1 MRYLS
6 LSLVV
11 VVLVATIGLGWVF
24 DFVYQQ
30 YSDPKQTASED
41 KIEYAEILTGKIA
54 LALSSSKNATA
65 FVAAW
70 QEEDGYSLQIVA
82 IESLAL
88 PAPLLADLRL
98 GKSLSLESDSDLNI
112 HHPIPNTNDVLIL
125 QIPYVVEEN
134 KQFLNRYWVT
144 SLFYLLLIVLFLL
157 WAKPLISRLI
167 SLRDTAKAFGKGELS
182 QRIEVGKVS
191 YISDLESEFNHM
203 AQRIEDL
210 VSDVKLL
217 STAVSHDL
225 RTPLARIRMGL
236 DTLSEEDDPTQRAIY
251 EKRINHHID
260 DMVELVE
267 TLLSYAR
274 LDQSMLTIDKIPI
287 DLLALTE
294 IIIKNKQ
301 KDSVLE
307 YGKSILL
314 EADTSLALCLIVG
327 DKTYLKMLINN
338 LLLNAIQHCKRTVLI
353 KISCSAESILLSIE
367 DDGSGI
373 PLDIEA
379 DLFKPFVRSKTNK
392 NKGHGVGLAIC
403 KRIVQ
408 WHQGSIKLAKSEQ
421 LKGAKFIVNLPSLE
435 N

>member
-30 YSDPKQTASED
+30 YSDPKQSPSED
-41 KIEYAEILTGKIA
+41 KIEYAEILTKKMA
-54 LALSSSKNATA
+54 VALSSSNNANA
-65 FVAAW
+65 FITAW
-70 QEEDGYSLQIVA
+70 QANDGYSLQIDS
-82 IESLAL
+82 INSLAL
-88 PAPLLADLRL
+88 PAPLLSDLRL
-98 GKSLSLESDSDLNI
+98 GKSLNIESDSDLNI
-112 HHPIPNTNDVLIL
+112 HYAIPNSSDVLIL
-125 QIPYVVEEN
+125 QIPYTIEDN
-134 KQFLNRYWVT
+134 KKFINRYWVT

-167 SLRDTAKAFGKGELS
+167 NLRETAKAFGKGELS
-182 QRIEVGKVS
+182 QRITVGKVS

-236 DTLSEEDDPTQRAIY
+236 DTLSEEEEPAQRRVY
-251 EKRINHHID
+251 EKRINAHID

-267 TLLSYAR
+267 TLLAYAR
-274 LDQSMLTIDKIPI
+274 LDQSMLAIEKTSI
-287 DLLALTE
+287 DLFALTE
-294 IIIKNKQ
+294 KIIKNKQ
-301 KDSVLE
+301 KERPAEHD
-307 YGKSILL
+307 KSILL
-314 EADTSLALCLIVG
+314 EADASLAHCFAVG
-327 DKTYLKMLINN
+327 DNTYLKMLVNN
-338 LLLNAIQHCKRTVLI
+338 LLLNAIQHSKTTVLV
-353 KISCSAESILLSIE
+353 KICCRPNSLVLVVE
-367 DDGSGI
+367 DDGDGI
-373 PLDIEA
+373 PEDIKV
-379 DLFKPFVRSKTNK
+379 DLFKPFVRSKANK

-408 WHQGSIKLAKSEQ
+408 WHQGSITVEKSEQ
-421 LKGAKFIVNLPSLE
+421 LKGAKFIVNLPSVE